1 MQWELEIAQKDAVIA
16 QHEREIL
23 RLQDTMAGQTSHWT
37 AQVTALQCQ
46 VTELSDRPTV
56 AAYEQALALQASPHQ
71 QVAGLT
77 SVEASYSTDKG
88 LNVMISDLQ
97 AQLVAQKQVHDS
109 TVKQLELANAATV
122 SRHVSVIA
130 QLESALDEALDTTTR
145 KDMPSSILGDVLGSS
160 NGDKDAKLV
169 AIIRQQ
175 RDRAKDKLKHVE
187 AELHRAVAAAQ
198 AASTR
203 LRQLEVENV
212 DLVHKM
218 RYVSSTNQRGDLE
231 TGKHSSSLYEARMNP
246 FDQFKQMESAARVAQ
261 LNPLDKIMLV
271 SARLILSHP
280 FTRMGLL
287 VYLVVLHSLVM
298 GTLYLSMH
306 LCNISNHT

>member
-1 MQWELEIAQKDAVIA
+1 
-16 QHEREIL
+16 
-23 RLQDTMAGQTSHWT
+23 MAAQTSHWT

-56 AAYEQALALQASPHQ
+56 AAYEQALQAHQ

-88 LNVMISDLQ
+88 LNAMISDLQ
-97 AQLVAQKQVHDS
+97 AQLVAQKQVHES

-130 QLESALDEALDTTTR
+130 QLESALDEALDTR

-160 NGDKDAKLV
+160 SGDKDAKLV
-169 AIIRQQ
+169 AIVRQQ

-187 AELHRAVAAAQ
+187 AEWHRAVAAAQ

-212 DLVHKM
+212 DLVQKM
-218 RYVSSTNQRGDLE
+218 RYVSSSSSNQRGDLE

-306 LCNISNHT
+306 LCNISNHS